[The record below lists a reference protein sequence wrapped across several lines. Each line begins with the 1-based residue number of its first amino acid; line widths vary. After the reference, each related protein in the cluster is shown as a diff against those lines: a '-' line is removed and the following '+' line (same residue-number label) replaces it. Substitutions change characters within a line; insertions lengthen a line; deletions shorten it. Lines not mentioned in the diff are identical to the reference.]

1 MITDA
6 DVKKL
11 EKTFV
16 TKGELKRELARFS
29 TKNDLK
35 STENYLNYKIDSLE
49 KKVDEFKEEFVGFK
63 DSVLKSLDWLVGA
76 FKRFEEEHLVLT
88 EQNGRAID
96 KLEDHEKRI
105 ISLEQRI
112 VTT

>member
-11 EKTFV
+11 KTIFTTKKDLEKT
-16 TKGELKRELARFS
+16 ELLLTR
-29 TKNDLK
+29 NLK
-35 STENYLNYKIDSLE
+35 STENYLNYKIDTLE
-49 KKVDEFKEEFVGFK
+49 KSVNEFKGEFTIFK

-76 FKRFEEEHLVLT
+76 FKKFGEEHTVLT

-96 KLEDHEKRI
+96 KLENHEKRI
-105 ISLEQRI
+105 MSLEQRI

>member
-11 EKTFV
+11 KTVFA
-16 TKGELKRELARFS
+16 TKA
-29 TKNDLK
+29 DLK
-35 STENYLNYKIDSLE
+35 KLELNLKGTENFLNYKINTLE
-49 KKVDEFKEEFVGFK
+49 KKVDFFKEEFKEFK

-76 FKRFEEEHLVLT
+76 FTKFNEEHTVLS
-88 EQNGRAID
+88 EQNKRTNI
-96 KLEDHEKRI
+96 KLENHGKRI
-105 ISLEQRI
+105 FTLEQRV